1 MSRFILAVAIA
12 LLAVSL
18 PSALHA
24 QEPAPLKLGDRVRLE
39 WITGRVPDGEE
50 RILLDR
56 PDRITGD
63 IFRVQADGIVIADGD
78 NRERTFTF
86 ETLQADGV
94 TVSRSL
100 GKKNRWLQS
109 LGLGL
114 LIGPGIAYAIT
125 EQTDPGWGA
134 LGALVFGVPA
144 GVVGGLVVGSS
155 LSRERWEPLGLN
167 SIRATP
173 VADIHGRL
181 GVSVS
186 LPVSW

>member
-1 MSRFILAVAIA
+1 MRHLILLTTVGFLVVGA
-12 LLAVSL
+12 LNG
-18 PSALHA
+18 LHA
-24 QEPAPLKLGDRVRLE
+24 QEPAPLKVGDRVRVEWNKQVAVTGATEVLE
-39 WITGRVPDGEE
+39 R
-50 RILLDR
+50 R
-56 PDRITGD
+56 
-63 IFRVQADGIVIADGD
+63 FRVEGEITTINPEGIIVIDADQVRNTIPFMALEQD
-78 NRERTFTF
+78 
-86 ETLQADGV
+86 QASV
-94 TVSRSL
+94 ARSL

-125 EQTDPGWGA
+125 EQADPGWGA
-134 LGALVFGVPA
+134 LGALAFGVPA